1 MSSSMSGGASALM
14 ASPVRVAPYYAMSAD
29 LASPRT
35 IARYA
40 GAIYLLIIVGGIFAQ
55 IGVRATLLVAGDAGA
70 TAQNIMNHETL
81 YRAGFTV
88 EVFYL
93 LWGIPLKLFLYE
105 LFKVV
110 HRKAAIVMILFA
122 AAGGAIQATCL
133 LAHYAPLMILGRD
146 GGLEAF
152 TAAQRAEA
160 AYFSLRLFDY
170 GYNIA
175 LSFFGGFCLVLGTL
189 ILRQRFFP
197 RFVGA
202 LLVLE
207 GAMYLVN
214 SFSHFMAPAIGD
226 RIFPFLA
233 ITGLGEI
240 AFCASLLIVGVN
252 VERWREHAGRSL
264 SYSPATSG

>member
-1 MSSSMSGGASALM
+1 MTSIALRPGEL
-14 ASPVRVAPYYAMSAD
+14 S
-29 LASPRT
+29 SPRT

-55 IGVRATLLVAGDAGA
+55 IGVRAKLLVAGDAAA
-70 TAQNIMNHETL
+70 TAHNIATHELL
-81 YRAGFTV
+81 YRLGFSV

-110 HRKAAIVMILFA
+110 HRRAAIVMILFA
-122 AAGGAIQATCL
+122 AVGSAIQGACL
-133 LAHYAPLMILGRD
+133 LAHYAPLMILDGR
-146 GGLEAF
+146 GAGLDAF
-152 TAAQRAEA
+152 TPAQRAAA

-175 LSFFGGFCLVLGTL
+175 LSFFGGFCLILGTL

-207 GAMYLVN
+207 GALYLTN
-214 SFSHFMAPAIGD
+214 SFAHFIAPAVGD
-226 RIFPFLA
+226 RVFPFLA
-233 ITGLGEI
+233 LSGLGEI
-240 AFCASLLIVGVN
+240 SFCLSLLIAGVN
-252 VERWREHAGRSL
+252 VERWREQARRGD
-264 SYSPATSG
+264 AV